1 MTLYTADERKAFY
14 FEFGSKLSAGL
25 HSASAVLYSFL
36 VLGGVAWA
44 SFAIP
49 NWNAGETTPE
59 TLGIY
64 VMGILIT
71 VFADALMILIK
82 GGDNNRIEGAI
93 AVAVAILAFTAL
105 VAASFF
111 SIRPS
116 KMENSLRMM
125 GEWRAFSNAVLFFL
139 LAFAVTMSLVLT
151 GFDAK
156 LPPNGALDK
165 PVTEVKDNAQ

>member
-1 MTLYTADERKAFY
+1 MTFYTLDERKAFY
-14 FEFGSKLSAGL
+14 FEFGSKLNAGL

-36 VLGGVAWA
+36 VLAGVAWA

-64 VMGILIT
+64 VIGILIT
-71 VFADALMILIK
+71 VFADALMILIQ
-82 GGDNNRIEGAI
+82 GGDHNRIERAI
-93 AVAVAILAFTAL
+93 AVVVAMCAFTVL
-105 VAASFF
+105 VIASFF
-111 SIRPS
+111 SIRPTQ
-116 KMENSLRMM
+116 MENSVRVM
-125 GEWRAFSNAVLFFL
+125 GEWRPFSDAVLFLL
-139 LAFAVTMSLVLT
+139 LAIAVAMSLVLT

-165 PVTEVKDNAQ
+165 PVAEVKDRA